1 MSAQRRSF
9 LREANKVTGRNYRH
23 VAVVFRGG
31 SILAIGNNV
40 SRHAE
45 VAALSK
51 LFPSERAG
59 TTVLSMRIRKDGSFA
74 NGKPCANCM
83 AYMIGEGVKKIEWS
97 NSNGAIIKERLYG
110 P

>member
-1 MSAQRRSF
+1 MNY
-9 LREANKVTGRNYRH
+9 LEKANKVAGRNYRH
-23 VAVVFRGG
+23 VALVLRGG

-51 LFPSERAG
+51 LYPSERVG
-59 TTVLSMRIRKDGSFA
+59 TTVISMRIRKHGSFA

-83 AYMIGEGVKKIEWS
+83 AFMLLCGVKKVIWS
-97 NSNGAIIKERLYG
+97 NSDGTMTKERLRYYG
-110 P
+110 

>member
-1 MSAQRRSF
+1 MDYFRMA
-9 LREANKVTGRNYRH
+9 EKVVGRNYRH
-23 VAVVFRGG
+23 IAIVFRGG
-31 SILAIGNNV
+31 SILSIGNNV

-51 LFPSERAG
+51 LFPNERIG
-59 TTVLSMRIRKDGSFA
+59 TTVLSMRIRKHGSIA

-83 AYMIGEGVKKIEWS
+83 RFMIACGVKKVVWS
-97 NSNGAIIKERLYG
+97 NSNGTLIKERIYG